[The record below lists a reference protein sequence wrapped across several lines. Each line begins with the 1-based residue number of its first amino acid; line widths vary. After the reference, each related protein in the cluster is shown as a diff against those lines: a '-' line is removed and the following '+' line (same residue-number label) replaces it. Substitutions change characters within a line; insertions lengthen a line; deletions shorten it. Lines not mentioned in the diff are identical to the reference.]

1 MGKRASRPAGTPTET
16 TLARNLRLDFMDGE
30 SPFVALNPPARGEYF
45 LEPLPMLYS
54 LSRQN
59 MPSSFNHWLD
69 WILPIALYLLGI
81 LVIALVVN
89 RLLRAV
95 TNLVIKQAS
104 GQGRQA
110 QLREQQTRT
119 LAGVLYGAGSKVVWV
134 VALLMALEKLGFS
147 TTPAVTLA
155 GLASLAV
162 GFGAQTLVRDV
173 IMGFYIVLEDQ
184 YVVGDTIQIGDYIG
198 RVEHLTLRRT
208 VIRDARGALV
218 TIANG
223 EIRTVSNLSR
233 DWSQAFVDV
242 SLAPESP
249 VEKTLQALETA
260 AAALRGDPAWSQAL
274 VDGPRI
280 LGVQSFDRSSTTV
293 RLQVRTA
300 PTRQDEVARELRRRI
315 QVEFQKQGIPTSS
328 VHRIELAGVA
338 HPSQEAAQADAGS

>member
-1 MGKRASRPAGTPTET
+1 LE
-16 TLARNLRLDFMDGE
+16 LALPN
-30 SPFVALNPPARGEYF
+30 ALLLFG
-45 LEPLPMLYS
+45 
-54 LSRQN
+54 
-59 MPSSFNHWLD
+59 
-69 WILPIALYLLGI
+69 ILIIALLL
-81 LVIALVVN
+81 N
-89 RLLRAV
+89 RVMRAV
-95 TNLVIKQAS
+95 SNLVIKHAS
-104 GQGRQA
+104 GQGRTA
-110 QLREQQTRT
+110 QQREQQTRT

-134 VALLMALEKLGFS
+134 VALLTALSVFKINIL
-147 TTPAVTLA
+147 PAVTLA

-162 GFGAQTLVRDV
+162 GFGAQTLVRD
-173 IMGFYIVLEDQ
+173 IITGFYIVLEDQ
-184 YVVGDTIQIGDYIG
+184 YVVGDTIQFGDYIG

-249 VEKTLQALETA
+249 IEKTLQALENA
-260 AAALRGDPAWSQAL
+260 AAALRGDPAWSQTL

-280 LGVQSFDRSSTTV
+280 LGVQSFDRHSSTV

-315 QVEFQKQGIPTSS
+315 QVEFQKQGIPISN
-328 VHRIELAGVA
+328 VQRIELAGVS
-338 HPSQEAAQADAGS
+338 HSSQEAAQPDTAS

>member
-1 MGKRASRPAGTPTET
+1 V
-16 TLARNLRLDFMDGE
+16 L
-30 SPFVALNPPARGEYF
+30 
-45 LEPLPMLYS
+45 
-54 LSRQN
+54 
-59 MPSSFNHWLD
+59 
-69 WILPIALYLLGI
+69 
-81 LVIALVVN
+81 N
-89 RLLRAV
+89 RLLRALS
-95 TNLVIKQAS
+95 NLVIKHAS
-104 GQGRQA
+104 GQGRPA

-119 LAGVLYGAGSKVVWV
+119 LAGVLYGAGSKVVWA
-134 VALLMALEKLGFS
+134 VALLTSLHEFNIDI
-147 TTPAVTLA
+147 TPAVTLA
-155 GLASLAV
+155 GLGSLAI

-173 IMGFYIVLEDQ
+173 ITGFYIVLEDQ
-184 YVVGDTIQIGDYIG
+184 YVVGDTIQIADYIG

-242 SLAPESP
+242 SLAPETP
-249 VEKTLQALETA
+249 IDKTLQALETA

-280 LGVQSFDRSSTTV
+280 LGVQSFDRVSSTV

-315 QVEFQKQGIPTSS
+315 QIEFQKQGIPISS
-328 VHRIELAGVA
+328 VQRIELAGVSHSA
-338 HPSQEAAQADAGS
+338 QEAAQTDAGS

>member
-1 MGKRASRPAGTPTET
+1 
-16 TLARNLRLDFMDGE
+16 
-30 SPFVALNPPARGEYF
+30 
-45 LEPLPMLYS
+45 
-54 LSRQN
+54 
-59 MPSSFNHWLD
+59 MPSSFNRWLELA
-69 WILPIALYLLGI
+69 LPNALHLIGI
-81 LVIALVVN
+81 FVIALVLN

-104 GQGRQA
+104 APGRPA

-134 VALLMALEKLGFS
+134 VALLTAVREFHIDI
-147 TTPAVTLA
+147 TPALTLA

-173 IMGFYIVLEDQ
+173 ITGIYIVLEDQ
-184 YVVGDTIQIGDYIG
+184 YIVGDTIQFADYIG

-249 VEKTLQALETA
+249 IEKTMQALESA
-260 AAALRGDPAWSQAL
+260 AAALRGDPAWSQTL

-280 LGVQSFDRSSTTV
+280 LGVQSFDRSASTV

-338 HPSQEAAQADAGS
+338 HSSQEGAQADAGS

>member
-1 MGKRASRPAGTPTET
+1 
-16 TLARNLRLDFMDGE
+16 
-30 SPFVALNPPARGEYF
+30 
-45 LEPLPMLYS
+45 
-54 LSRQN
+54 
-59 MPSSFNHWLD
+59 MPEAFNHWLD
-69 WILPIALYLLGI
+69 LAIPNLLRLLGI
-81 LVIALVVN
+81 LVIALVLN
-89 RLLRAV
+89 RLLRAL
-95 TNLVIKQAS
+95 TNLIIKPATTQTRHS
-104 GQGRQA
+104 

-119 LAGVLYGAGSKVVWV
+119 LAGILYSTGSKVVWV
-134 VALLMALEKLGFS
+134 VALLTSLREFKIDI
-147 TTPAVTLA
+147 TPAVTLA

-184 YVVGDTIQIGDYIG
+184 YVVGDTIQISDYSG

-208 VIRDARGALV
+208 VLRDARGALV

-249 VEKTLQALETA
+249 IDKTLQALEAA
-260 AAALRGDPAWSQAL
+260 AAALRADPAWSQAL

-280 LGVQSFDRSSTTV
+280 LGLQNFDRTASTI
-293 RLQVRTA
+293 RLQVRTS

-315 QVEFQKQGIPTSS
+315 QAELQKQGIPVSA
-328 VHRIELAGVA
+328 VQRIELTGVS
-338 HPSQEAAQADAGS
+338 HSLQEAAQSDPAT